1 MRSDARRRR
10 ESIID
15 AACVLLAKQGQR
27 IKLEEVAENAGVG
40 IATLYRNFPTR
51 NALIHDCVLRMCDSM
66 EDHVDRAIAEMQ
78 VPGADIE
85 QVLRDLIPM
94 TIPMGV
100 NVLVPT
106 LVTPPE
112 DMLPEKLRLA
122 RQRFVGKVYGML
134 DGARHK
140 GLIHYTVSNKDV
152 LMGLVRIYQPPVLQL
167 YTEEEDTRNV
177 DAIVDI
183 FLKGCELGPDK
194 RPTHRHF

>member
-10 ESIID
+10 EKIID
-15 AACVLLAKQGQR
+15 SACVLLAKHGQQ
-27 IKLEEVAENAGVG
+27 IKLDEVAANAGVG

-51 NALIHDCVLRMCDSM
+51 NALIHDCVLRMCDAV

-78 VPGADIE
+78 IPGTDIE

-106 LVTPPE
+106 LVAPPE
-112 DMLPEKLRLA
+112 ELLPEKLRLA
-122 RQRFVGKVYGML
+122 RHRFVGKVYGML

-140 GLIHYTVSNKDV
+140 GLIHYSVSNADV
-152 LMGLVRIYQPPVLQL
+152 LMGLVRIYQPPPLDF
-167 YTEEEDTRNV
+167 TSDEDGDDRNV

-183 FLKGCELGPDK
+183 FLKGCEIGNGKPIV
-194 RPTHRHF
+194 